1 MVPWSQT
8 SLSLYGLS
16 LQEVISSGNP
26 HNAVFS
32 PTRLQN
38 TACQL
43 YFLLLGRLSRSDTG
57 RSYLDRSVTI
67 MSQIRLIMIVLPG
80 TM

>member
-1 MVPWSQT
+1 MVT
-8 SLSLYGLS
+8 ILTIYHCIVS

-57 RSYLDRSVTI
+57 RSYLDRSVI
-67 MSQIRLIMIVLPG
+67 IRGLRIMIIMMLPG